1 MVGLLLCVYPCRLTN
16 VGQSSDERQTVTIL
30 LPIIMDSQYS
40 THRRPIGGEYFFG
53 VKVNGF
59 GALYPALTFF
69 IA

>member
-1 MVGLLLCVYPCRLTN
+1 
-16 VGQSSDERQTVTIL
+16 
-30 LPIIMDSQYS
+30 MDSQYS
-40 THRRPIGGEYFFG
+40 AYRCPIGGEYFFG